1 MDKQVKPYFYMSSY
15 YSCVCV
21 STRNCRL
28 DISVDNEFLGTL
40 LVLHNKTRHHTN
52 LSDFKCDSSLK
63 VNAHRRG
70 YVNES
75 LFTKHICLLIS

>member
-1 MDKQVKPYFYMSSY
+1 MDTQVKPYFYMSSY

-21 STRNCRL
+21 CVSTLNCRL

-52 LSDFKCDSSLK
+52 LSDFNFDSQVLK
-63 VNAHRRG
+63 LMDIGENM
-70 YVNES
+70 
-75 LFTKHICLLIS
+75 